1 MTDRPGRFA
10 QLLFLCV
17 LSAAGCSR
25 GADPVADPGAAR
37 REIVVYA
44 AASTRDALQ
53 PIAATYER
61 VHEVA
66 VVFNFGSSGDLASQI
81 IAAAKADVFLS
92 ADEKEMERVATAGL
106 VAADTRVPLLSNQLV
121 VIEPADLASHFSKPF
136 EARQLTLPVVRLL
149 SLGDPATV
157 SAGKYAKAWLEQRGV
172 WAEVGGRVLPGVDV
186 RAALAAVEAGG
197 AQAGIVYRTDAARSS
212 KVRVVHDVP
221 LDEGPKIVYPIAAM
235 PDRPEARAF
244 VEYLQSPAA
253 RRHFEDAGF
262 VFLPAAPK

>member
-1 MTDRPGRFA
+1 MTDHPGRTA
-10 QLLFLCV
+10 TSLCLCV
-17 LSAAGCSR
+17 LSAFGCSHE
-25 GADPVADPGAAR
+25 ADPVAGSGDAR
-37 REIVVYA
+37 RELVVYA
-44 AASTRDALQ
+44 ASSTRDVLQ
-53 PIAATYER
+53 PLAATYER

-81 IAAAKADVFLS
+81 LAAAKADVFLS

-136 EARQLTLPVVRLL
+136 EARQLALPAVRLL

-157 SAGKYAKAWLEQRGV
+157 PAGKYAKAWLEQCSV

-197 AQAGIVYRTDAARSS
+197 AEAGIVYRTDAARSA
-212 KVRVVHDVP
+212 KVRIVHTVL
-221 LDEGPKIVYPIAAM
+221 LDEGPKIVYPVAAM
-235 PDRPEARAF
+235 QGRPEARAF
-244 VEYLQSPAA
+244 VEYLQTPDA
-253 RRHFEDAGF
+253 RRLFEDAGF